1 MDVRESAGQRHE
13 KKTAVRLLE
22 TVERIVLFFFNPS
35 AGVANDLMALK
46 NEGKYEDFY

>member
-22 TVERIVLFFFNPS
+22 TVERIVPFFNPS
-35 AGVANDLMALK
+35 ASVANDLMALK